1 MDDRDKRWTEPIF
14 GKNLECGD
22 DGIINKWLVRRV
34 SQGIP
39 NFSTLV
45 QKWSRLV
52 QYSRS
57 AKREELLGCAIAIFL
72 FEQFNFGSFT

>member
-1 MDDRDKRWTEPIF
+1 MDDRDKRWTESIF
-14 GKNLECGD
+14 GRNMECGD

-45 QKWSRLV
+45 QKWSRLA
-52 QYSRS
+52 QYSRL
-57 AKREELLGCAIAIFL
+57 AKREELLCCAMIL
-72 FEQFNFGSFT
+72 P